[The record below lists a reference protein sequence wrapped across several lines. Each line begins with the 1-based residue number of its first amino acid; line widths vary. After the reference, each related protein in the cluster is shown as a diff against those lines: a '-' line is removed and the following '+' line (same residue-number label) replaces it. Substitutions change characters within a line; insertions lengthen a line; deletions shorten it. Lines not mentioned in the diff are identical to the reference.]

1 MEAVGQLA
9 GGVAHDF
16 NNLLMIVNGYGDILL
31 GQLPTDDTRRGH
43 VMEILSAGQRAASL
57 TRQLLAFSR
66 RQVLAP
72 AVLDLNAVVK
82 NMDKMLRRLIGEDI
96 NLVMVASEGLWNV
109 KADPGQIEQVIINL
123 AVNARDAMPQGGKL
137 TIETANVDLDEHY
150 AQAHADSK
158 PGPHVMLGVSDTGT
172 GMDTQTKA
180 RIFEPFF
187 TTKGL
192 GKGTGLGLST
202 VFGIVKQSGGN
213 IWVYSELGS
222 GTSFKIYLPRV
233 KEALEQA
240 EPAMAQT
247 ASRQGS
253 ETVLVV
259 EDEEAVR
266 VLVRRVL
273 EANGYHVLEA
283 SHGAAALVTCDEHK
297 DPIHLLMTDL
307 IMPEMSGRQLA
318 EQVSA
323 QRPEMKILY
332 MSGYTDNAILHHGGL
347 QSGANFLQKPFTP
360 DTLVRKLRAVLDA
373 DPSVGSGP
381 SQEV

>member
-1 MEAVGQLA
+1 
-9 GGVAHDF
+9 
-16 NNLLMIVNGYGDILL
+16 MIVNGYGESLL
-31 GQLPTDDTRRGH
+31 TQLSTDDTRRGD
-43 VMEILSAGQRAASL
+43 VMEILSAGKRAASL

-72 AVLDLNAVVK
+72 TVLDLNGVVK
-82 NMDKMLRRLIGEDI
+82 NMDQMLRRVIGEDI
-96 NLVMVASEGLWNV
+96 NLVIVAGEGLWSV

-123 AVNARDAMPQGGKL
+123 AVNARDAMPQGGQL

-150 AQAHADSK
+150 AQAHTDSK
-158 PGPHVMLGVSDTGT
+158 PGPHVMLAVSDSGT
-172 GMDTQTKA
+172 GMDAQTKA

-187 TTKGL
+187 TTKGV

-233 KEALEQA
+233 IEAVEQA

-247 ASRQGS
+247 SSRRGS
-253 ETVLVV
+253 ETVLLV

-266 VLVRRVL
+266 VLVRKVL
-273 EANGYHVLEA
+273 EANGYTVLEA
-283 SHGAAALVTCDEHK
+283 SHGAAALVTIDVHK
-297 DPIHLLMTDL
+297 HPIDLLMTDV

-318 EQVSA
+318 ARVSA
-323 QRPEMKILY
+323 QRPQMKVLY

-360 DTLVRKLRAVLDA
+360 DTLVRKLRAILDT
-373 DPSVGSGP
+373 DPSVGAAP
-381 SQEV
+381 SPGV